1 MTQDT
6 KFSNT
11 FIESLV
17 NLQESDRL
25 RYLALI
31 FTMPEKIR
39 SILFTAE
46 TASYIRGFLKA
57 HDIPLNYTETLSISI
72 ICILTGEKTLAQLPA
87 ILSTELKLPN
97 DKAQK
102 MAAEIEKD
110 VFGPVKKELD
120 EFNKTR
126 ITTPRKVPPTGE
138 TTGLRNVLN
147 LKELPARRPQAQ
159 LPTRPAQKDFPVR
172 IAGIKPAS

>member
-72 ICILTGEKTLAQLPA
+72 ICILTGEKTMAQLPA
-87 ILSTELKLPN
+87 ILSTELKLQN

-110 VFGPVKKELD
+110 VFGPVKAELD
-120 EFNKTR
+120 EFL
-126 ITTPRKVPPTGE
+126 RKQKARSGSIA
-138 TTGLRNVLN
+138 LRLPSVAQG
-147 LKELPARRPQAQ
+147 KELRSLQN
-159 LPTRPAQKDFPVR
+159 
-172 IAGIKPAS
+172 